1 MAKFGSGP
9 HRIRNELQLGN
20 AVLEAQ
26 ASRALH
32 LLHLNNR
39 SCFASTVADNLNSNW
54 MGKRSFLSARS
65 QAGAAGAWEQVG
77 ASPFG
82 AGRTVVLAHKH
93 LGQIFMKSSLD
104 L

>member
-1 MAKFGSGP
+1 MAKSGNGP

-20 AVLEAQ
+20 AVFDAQ

-39 SCFASTVADNLNSNW
+39 SYFASTVADNLNSNW
-54 MGKRSFLSARS
+54 MGKRSFLCVRS
-65 QAGAAGAWEQVG
+65 RAGAWEQVG
-77 ASPFG
+77 TSPFG
-82 AGRTVVLAHKH
+82 ADRTVVLAHKH

-104 L
+104 LW